1 MDKLHEE
8 SRKQFEEWVSL
19 LYSGSNLLLRVGP
32 NKESYHQTI
41 VEGLWMAWQAAR
53 ESIVVEPTY
62 FVLKLDESNEWGY
75 AEDLTAYETELD
87 ASKAKDDFGGEIIPV
102 IDLHSI
108 GLSIKG
114 E

>member
-1 MDKLHEE
+1 MDKLREE
-8 SRKQFEEWVSL
+8 FEADFENETGWSAMEYPGDIVDLCWSLYRKSR
-19 LYSGSNLLLRVGP
+19 
-32 NKESYHQTI
+32 
-41 VEGLWMAWQAAR
+41 EG
-53 ESIVVEPTY
+53 IVVDPTY

-75 AEDLTAYETELD
+75 AEDLTVYETELD

-114 E
+114 ESA

>member
-8 SRKQFEEWVSL
+8 SRKQFEGWAL
-19 LYSGSNLLLRVGP
+19 QMYSGGNMFLRVGP
-32 NKESYHQTI
+32 HKEAYHQTI
-41 VEGLWMAWQAAR
+41 IQELWEAWQTSRA
-53 ESIVVEPTY
+53 SIVVEPTY

-75 AEDLTAYETELD
+75 AEDLTIYETELD

-102 IDLHSI
+102 IDLRSI

>member
-1 MDKLHEE
+1 MDKLHD
-8 SRKQFEEWVSL
+8 SRKQFEEAYAKAKHFTDNEDW
-19 LYSGSNLLLRVGP
+19 
-32 NKESYHQTI
+32 
-41 VEGLWMAWQAAR
+41 AWQFWQASRA
-53 ESIVVEPTY
+53 SVVVEPTY

-75 AEDLTAYETELD
+75 AEDLTVYEKELD

-102 IDLHSI
+102 IDLRSI

>member
-8 SRKQFEEWVSL
+8 SRKQFEEA
-19 LYSGSNLLLRVGP
+19 YSKAKHFIHNEDWAWRF
-32 NKESYHQTI
+32 
-41 VEGLWMAWQAAR
+41 WQASRA
-53 ESIVVEPTY
+53 SIVVEPTY

-75 AEDLTAYETELD
+75 AEDLTVYETELD

-102 IDLHSI
+102 IDLRSI